1 MNDPFWKSDWFVGA
15 SLSFVFLVV
24 WWWGTALLQGLERD
38 AYDLGVRMSS
48 RDPGGQVTVVA
59 IDDKSI
65 QNIGRWPWSR
75 EIHANENGGDKLVHG
90 SGGIS
95 QPRAE

>member
-1 MNDPFWKSDWFVGA
+1 MNNPFWKSDWFVGA
-15 SLSFVFLVV
+15 FLSFIFLLS
-24 WWWGTALLQGLERD
+24 WWWRTALLQGLERD
-38 AYDLGVRMSS
+38 AYDLGVRRSS

-75 EIHANENGGDKLVHG
+75 EI
-90 SGGIS
+90 
-95 QPRAE
+95 